1 MRACPSSVLADSC
14 SALASS
20 TARPS
25 WKMALMPWKK
35 KLSTTQTAL
44 WKGRTLRK
52 RVRNQDRETEEREE
66 RSGKCSASSGRRSLM
81 SSSNTDWST

>member
-1 MRACPSSVLADSC
+1 MRACPSSVLADSW

-25 WKMALMPWKK
+25 WKMALMPLKK

-44 WKGRTLRK
+44 WNGRTLRK